1 MEYVVKNLVRDF
13 WIFVKEGVNMNVYA
27 YIRELGGTKR
37 DRNSSIEAQEEY
49 LSRYAQRK
57 GLLISEWIRDRDVSG
72 TVPLKKR
79 QNGARLV
86 DSLKQ
91 GDAIIC
97 TEPGVLFSQ
106 PHQAASDIKEWE
118 SLGIEV
124 HFVAL
129 GGEVLPKYTKLLL
142 RFLSS
147 MAAEEMLAKIE
158 KSYRTKAL
166 LKGEGKI
173 TGGRP
178 PFGFMVDKNGRSAF
192 DSDKKRV
199 INFMLE
205 EYKNGRSYRWIGM
218 AIFTHFNESL
228 SANAVQ
234 RTIERFKDNPDLR
247 KLLE

>member
-1 MEYVVKNLVRDF
+1 MS
-13 WIFVKEGVNMNVYA
+13 VYA
-27 YIRELGGTKR
+27 YIRESGRTKR
-37 DRNSSIEAQEEY
+37 DRNTSIDAQEEY
-49 LSRYAQRK
+49 LSKYAQRA
-57 GLLISEWIRDRDVSG
+57 GLLITDWIRDRNVTG
-72 TVPLKKR
+72 TVPLRKR
-79 QNGARLV
+79 QNGSRLV
-86 DSLKQ
+86 DAIKP
-91 GDAIIC
+91 GDIIIC
-97 TEPGVLFSQ
+97 TEPGVLFAQ
-106 PHQAASDIKEWE
+106 PYQAVEEIEKWE
-118 SLGIEV
+118 SIGIKV

-129 GGEVLPKYTKLLL
+129 GGEIFPKHTKLLL

-178 PFGFMVDKNGRSAF
+178 PFGFTVDDSGRSAL
-192 DSDKKRV
+192 DPSKKGV

-205 EYKNGRSYRWIGM
+205 EYKNGRSFRWIGM

-234 RTIERFKDNPDLR
+234 RTIDRFKDNSELL

>member
-1 MEYVVKNLVRDF
+1 MSVF
-13 WIFVKEGVNMNVYA
+13 G
-27 YIRELGGTKR
+27 YIRESGRSKR
-37 DRNSSIEAQEEY
+37 DRNSSIDAQEEY
-49 LSRYAQRK
+49 LSRYAQRV
-57 GLLISEWIRDRDVSG
+57 GLLITDWIRDRNVAG

-79 QNGARLV
+79 QNGSRLV
-86 DSLKQ
+86 ETLKP
-91 GDAIIC
+91 GDTIIC
-97 TEPGVLFSQ
+97 TEPGVLFAQ
-106 PHQAASDIKEWE
+106 PYQAVDEIKEWE
-118 SLGIEV
+118 TLGIKV

-129 GGEVLPKYTKLLL
+129 GGEIFPKHTQLLL

-158 KSYRTKAL
+158 KSHRTKAL

-178 PFGFMVDKNGRSAF
+178 AYGFKVDENGRSAF
-192 DSDKKRV
+192 DAGKKNV
-199 INFMLE
+199 INFMLK
-205 EYKNGRSYRWIGM
+205 EYKNGRSFRWIGM

-234 RTIERFKDNPDLR
+234 RTIDRFKDNSELL